1 MSLDTNYI
9 LKNQKI
15 FIFLGKNKI
24 ENTYLDGKMN
34 NKLTTKISVK
44 DNLIGVMRI
53 NNKDYISLTDLARY
67 KNPNNPGDVIIKWMS
82 NKSSFDFYC
91 LWEELFNEDFKLA
104 EFREFKND
112 SVNQSFTM
120 SPSRWISMTNAK
132 GFVSKRGKYDGG
144 TFDHPDI
151 ALEFA
156 SWIDPA
162 FKLYLIQE
170 FERLKYNETYQKKI
184 EWSVRR
190 SLSKTNYRI
199 HTDSI
204 KENIVPTLTDKQKL
218 FVYSNEADVINVA
231 LFGITAKEWREKN
244 PNKEG
249 NIRDYTDIL
258 HLVVLSNLEV
268 LNASMIENNISQ
280 KDRLEKL
287 NATAKRQINIL
298 ANDSNVI
305 GITKLDN
312 QSLIGEKKDEI

>member
-1 MSLDTNYI
+1 LNE
-9 LKNQKI
+9 KI
-15 FIFLGKNKI
+15 I
-24 ENTYLDGKMN
+24 TKMH
-34 NKLTTKISVK
+34 VK
-44 DNLIGVMRI
+44 DNLVKVMRF
-53 NNKDYISLTDLARY
+53 NGVDYISLTDLARY

-82 NKSSFDFYC
+82 NKSSFDFYS
-91 LWEELFNEDFKLA
+91 LWEELFNDNFKLA

-112 SVNQSFTM
+112 AANNSFTM
-120 SPSRWISMTNAK
+120 SPSRWISFTNSK
-132 GFVSKRGKYDGG
+132 GFISKRGKYDGG
-144 TFDHPDI
+144 TFAHPDI

-162 FKLYLIQE
+162 FKLYLIKE
-170 FERLKYNETYQKKI
+170 FERLKHNETYQERI

-218 FVYSNEADVINVA
+218 FIYANEADVINVA
-231 LFGITAKEWREKN
+231 LFGMTAKEWKENN
-244 PNKEG
+244 PDKEG

-287 NATAKRQINIL
+287 NKTARRQINIL
-298 ANDSNVI
+298 ANDGNIV
-305 GITKLDN
+305 GITKLDDTKM
-312 QSLIGEKKDEI
+312 IE

>member
-1 MSLDTNYI
+1 
-9 LKNQKI
+9 
-15 FIFLGKNKI
+15 
-24 ENTYLDGKMN
+24 MN
-34 NKLTTKISVK
+34 NKITAKINVK
-44 DNLIGVMRI
+44 DNLINVMRVDNI
-53 NNKDYISLTDLARY
+53 DYISLTDLARY
-67 KNPNNPGDVIIKWMS
+67 KNPDNPGDVIIKWMS
-82 NKSSFDFYC
+82 NKSSFDFYS
-91 LWEELFNEDFKLA
+91 LWEELFNENFKLA
-104 EFREFKND
+104 ESREFKND
-112 SVNQSFTM
+112 SANNSFTM
-120 SPSRWISMTNAK
+120 SPSRWINTTNAK

-144 TFDHPDI
+144 TFAHPDI

-170 FERLKYNETYQKKI
+170 FERLKYNETYQEKI

-204 KENIVPTLTDKQKL
+204 KENLVPTLTEKQKL
-218 FVYSNEADVINVA
+218 FVYANEADVINVA
-231 LFGITAKEWREKN
+231 LFGMTAKEWRGNN
-244 PNKEG
+244 PKLEG

-287 NATAKRQINIL
+287 NETAKRQITIL
-298 ANDSNVI
+298 ASDNNI
-305 GITKLDN
+305 MGITKLDN
-312 QSLIGEKKDEI
+312 QKLIGGANE

>member
-1 MSLDTNYI
+1 MH
-9 LKNQKI
+9 
-15 FIFLGKNKI
+15 
-24 ENTYLDGKMN
+24 
-34 NKLTTKISVK
+34 VK
-44 DNLIGVMRI
+44 DNLVKVMRV
-53 NNKDYISLTDLARY
+53 NGVDYISLTDLARY
-67 KNPNNPGDVIIKWMS
+67 KNSNNPGDVIIKWMS
-82 NKSSFDFYC
+82 NKSSFDFYS
-91 LWEELFNEDFKLA
+91 LWEELFNDNFKLA

-112 SVNQSFTM
+112 AANNSFTM
-120 SPSRWISMTNAK
+120 SPSRWISSTNSK
-132 GFVSKRGKYDGG
+132 GFISKRGKYDGG
-144 TFDHPDI
+144 TFAHPDI

-162 FKLYLIQE
+162 FKLYLIKE

-218 FVYSNEADVINVA
+218 FIYANEADVINVA
-231 LFGITAKEWREKN
+231 LFGMTAKEWRENN
-244 PNKEG
+244 PDKEG

-287 NATAKRQINIL
+287 NTTARRQINIL
-298 ANDSNVI
+298 TNDSNVI
-305 GITKLDN
+305 GITKLDDTKM
-312 QSLIGEKKDEI
+312 IE